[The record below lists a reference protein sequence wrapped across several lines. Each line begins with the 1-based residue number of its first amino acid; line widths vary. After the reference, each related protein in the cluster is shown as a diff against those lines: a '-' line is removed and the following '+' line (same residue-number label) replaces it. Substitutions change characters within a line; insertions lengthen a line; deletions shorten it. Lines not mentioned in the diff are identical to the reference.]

1 MQKMSNVLLAS
12 NKAENKPNTEIKQ
25 AVNDNKSSENSD
37 FSSALQ
43 QASVEVKQQVKIKS
57 NESVSTNVEL
67 DNASNISRQTEVEE
81 QALIESKHQNGSS
94 TEGETDVSHVLAQI
108 NLASE
113 LNNADKVVSTV
124 IIEEGGDSLP
134 LGDLIK
140 DEVLIDSLGLNITE
154 GTEKGLGVLDPATA
168 EPLDNK
174 TLTELLNKSGLT
186 LEELQTLSPEIL
198 TQLITFVK
206 SGEGNVQ
213 DILDVRKQV
222 EILAGDGV
230 KNHQATYAQ
239 NKAMEIDASKNEPAL
254 VGSAAEKERPQ
265 GQTLSAIETK
275 PLNTAQLQQVE
286 LNKEQSSIL
295 DNKGQLSSFESKAM
309 NVQGQETAFKSKGEG
324 VKLNSILGEKLASQ
338 TEVIPASSKVLTE
351 GLVVAE
357 EQLKGAELSVKLT
370 PMKAGMEFGSAF
382 TEAAVESK
390 LQQASSQLTLQQTTR
405 SDIAQIQLSLKQSN
419 EQQVQMQDMIQRF
432 SPVMKQQLITMVSQ
446 GIQHA
451 EIRLDPP
458 ELGQLMVRIQVQG
471 DQTQVQFQVAQ
482 HQTRDLIEQ
491 AIPRLKELLSE
502 QGLQLTDSHVSQD
515 NEDNGA
521 DGEQNSEDSGS
532 QFGTELDEISSE
544 ESLISSK
551 QATSYPSGID
561 YYA

>member
-43 QASVEVKQQVKIKS
+43 QASVEAKQQVKIKS
-57 NESVSTNVEL
+57 NESVSTKVEL
-67 DNASNISRQTEVEE
+67 DNASNINRQTDAEE
-81 QALIESKHQNGSS
+81 QALIESQHQNGSS

-113 LNNADKVVSTV
+113 LNNADRVVSTV

-186 LEELQTLSPEIL
+186 LEELQTLSPEVL

-265 GQTLSAIETK
+265 GQTLPAIETK

-286 LNKEQSSIL
+286 LNKEQSLVL

-309 NVQGQETAFKSKGEG
+309 NVQGQETAFKSKGES

-338 TEVIPASSKVLTE
+338 TE
-351 GLVVAE
+351 GQVVAE

-382 TEAAVESK
+382 TETAVESK
-390 LQQASSQLTLQQTTR
+390 LQQASSQLTPQQTTR

-502 QGLQLTDSHVSQD
+502 QGLQLTDSQVSQE
-515 NEDNGA
+515 NEGNGA